1 MQQDTPKDTTAW
13 TARFSTVDFECEL
26 PPGVRAELLR
36 PRRAKM
42 LGRPPSP
49 PQKPPQV
56 DSVRSWRHLSP
67 WLQSIL
73 TLVGMIFVPIFL
85 VTVVWAILAVLSP
98 RPAAPTKPAAPVAQ
112 PTPAVLPP
120 DCSADWNADGT
131 ASGRAG
137 VIPEVRRA
145 ELVPVTVRR
154 AEFIHPA
161 RPGRLPSALPVQE
174 RETPTV
180 VHMPDGQL
188 TTVRFCGTVNTF
200 ADLPKN
206 PQLGDSYSV
215 LEDVGRNSWV
225 WYQPLGF
232 SHAAWVDP

>member
-56 DSVRSWRHLSP
+56 DSARSWRHLSP

-112 PTPAVLPP
+112 PAPAVLPVP
-120 DCSADWNADGT
+120 
-131 ASGRAG
+131 RALRATL
-137 VIPEVRRA
+137 VRLPAPRA
-145 ELVPVTVRR
+145 ELISIPVGGSFFITLPYGQKVWATYTGHVPSFE
-154 AEFIHPA
+154 A
-161 RPGRLPSALPVQE
+161 LPS
-174 RETPTV
+174 
-180 VHMPDGQL
+180 
-188 TTVRFCGTVNTF
+188 
-200 ADLPKN
+200 
-206 PQLGDSYSV
+206 
-215 LEDVGRNSWV
+215 VGRYLGETRVAADTNIPWV
-225 WYQPLGF
+225 WTTPPGGVAQ
-232 SHAAWVDP
+232 WVDP